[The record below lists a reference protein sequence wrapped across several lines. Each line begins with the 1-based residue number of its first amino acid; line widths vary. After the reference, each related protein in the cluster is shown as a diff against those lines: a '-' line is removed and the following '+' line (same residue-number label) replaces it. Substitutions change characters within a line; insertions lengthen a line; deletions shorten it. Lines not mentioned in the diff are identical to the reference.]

1 MKKLTILIA
10 AMLVFVFSALA
21 QTPQAPTTTLKVGD
35 VAGVARDARLGLER
49 MIERY
54 DDPETPY
61 RALRRAS
68 FANAYEYDDFAHLA
82 RVGEWSAGD
91 DGEG

>member
-1 MKKLTILIA
+1 
-10 AMLVFVFSALA
+10 
-21 QTPQAPTTTLKVGD
+21 
-35 VAGVARDARLGLER
+35 

-54 DDPETPY
+54 DDPATPY

-68 FANAYEYDDFAHLA
+68 FANAYEYDDFANLA